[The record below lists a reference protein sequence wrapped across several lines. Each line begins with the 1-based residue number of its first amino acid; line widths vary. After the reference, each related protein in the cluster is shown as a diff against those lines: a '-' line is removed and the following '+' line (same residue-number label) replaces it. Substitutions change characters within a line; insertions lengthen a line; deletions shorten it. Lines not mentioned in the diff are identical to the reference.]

1 MQGVSRRVAAT
12 ALVALVPGCGATGV
26 SGFVALPDVELAA
39 LPAARGSVVEV
50 RVRNTTGSDVTL
62 IEPGCT
68 AHLIELVGES
78 WRRVEEP
85 PPCSGVDVALP
96 PGAAHPFALATPSGH
111 GGRYR
116 VVIHGRSADGEF
128 VARSDPFNVE

>member
-1 MQGVSRRVAAT
+1 MRRVSRRTLAV
-12 ALVALVPGCGATGV
+12 ALVALGCDGTRV
-26 SGFVALPDVELAA
+26 TGFVALPDVELAA

-50 RVRNTTGSDVTL
+50 RVRNTTAADVTL

-68 AHLIELVGES
+68 AHLIELVGDS
-78 WRRVEEP
+78 WRRVEDP

-96 PGAAHPFALATPSGH
+96 PGAAHPFALTTPPGH

-116 VVIHGRSADGEF
+116 VVIHGRSADGAF
-128 VARSDPFNVE
+128 LARSDPFNVE